1 MNRAFL
7 VRAAVLLGSL
17 AALTACGSS
26 SPVAPDQSNIEYSQT
41 DLTVG
46 TGPEAVTGSTVNV
59 TYAGWLYSDTAT
71 DKKGTQFDASSF
83 SFVVGANTVI
93 KGFEQGV
100 TGMKVGGVRRL
111 IIPPSLAYGSQGNGS
126 VIPPNAALVFDVQL
140 NSVQ

>member
-1 MNRAFL
+1 MTRAFL
-7 VRAAVLLGSL
+7 VRAAVVLGSL
-17 AALTACGSS
+17 VALGACGSS
-26 SPVAPDQSNIEYSQT
+26 SPVAPDQSNVEYSQN

-46 TGPEAVTGSTVNV
+46 TGPEAANGNTVNV

-71 DKKGTQFDASSF
+71 DHKGSQFDASTF
-83 SFVVGANTVI
+83 SFVLGANTII

-100 TGMKVGGVRRL
+100 VGMKVGGVRRL
-111 IIPPSLAYGSQGNGS
+111 VIPPSLAYGANGNGT